1 MSFIAFIGFY
11 KNHFPKDRR
20 LSLWL
25 KGSHLELLF
34 ITFLS
39 FSKQNASILKDW
51 DNFVQKR
58 KQLSLFIIHK
68 GDKSHCFHFIY
79 VIYTEEIVP
88 LKSPGFFIWSSGFLS
103 FFANISMFVIPQGW
117 QVGVNGKNLLIIFA
131 KRLYHRCLT
140 GF

>member
-25 KGSHLELLF
+25 KWSHLELLC

-39 FSKQNASILKDW
+39 FSEQKASILKDW
-51 DNFVQKR
+51 DNLVQKK

-68 GDKSHCFHFIY
+68 ADKCHCFPRIY

-88 LKSPGFFIWSSGFLS
+88 LKSPGF
-103 FFANISMFVIPQGW
+103 
-117 QVGVNGKNLLIIFA
+117 LLDLQDF
-131 KRLYHRCLT
+131 
-140 GF
+140 